1 MKVLKIENNEGY
13 LELNDNSIKVTQVTK
28 ENIFDV
34 LKLIYNNDQI
44 EFDKMSDDLPINN
57 EAQKIVY
64 NNLYMYLTKFNDD
77 KQNLKDE
84 IRSEFEDVINKY
96 KLNIDISHI

>member
-44 EFDKMSDDLPINN
+44 EFDELTEDSPINN
-57 EAQKIVY
+57 EAQRIVY
-64 NNLYMYLTKFNDD
+64 DNMYEYLTKFNEE
-77 KQNLKDE
+77 KQKLKDE
-84 IRSEFEDVINKY
+84 VRSEFEDVINKY

>member
-1 MKVLKIENNEGY
+1 M
-13 LELNDNSIKVTQVTK
+13 ELNDNSIKVTQVTK

-44 EFDKMSDDLPINN
+44 EFDELTEDSPINN
-57 EAQKIVY
+57 EAQRIVY
-64 NNLYMYLTKFNDD
+64 DNMYEYLTKFNEE
-77 KQNLKDE
+77 KQKLKDE
-84 IRSEFEDVINKY
+84 VRSEFEDVINKY

>member
-34 LKLIYNNDQI
+34 LKFIYNTDEI